1 MPNYAVSTYATALG
15 THAVVEAE
23 LERVVESLVS
33 PGTVIYL
40 LGINNTSRDQDQCI
54 GFLICDEVLWTQS
67 ASHVLTDGGPLALT
81 EV

>member
-23 LERVVESLVS
+23 LERVVESLET
-33 PGTVIYL
+33 GKAIYL
-40 LGINNTSRDQDQCI
+40 IGVNPTSRDRDQCV